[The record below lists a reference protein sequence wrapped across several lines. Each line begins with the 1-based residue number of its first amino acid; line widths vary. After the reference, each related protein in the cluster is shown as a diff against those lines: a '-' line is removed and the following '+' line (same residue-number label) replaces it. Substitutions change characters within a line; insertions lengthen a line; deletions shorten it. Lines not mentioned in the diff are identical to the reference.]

1 MFRDGERRIDYILA
15 YRGDK
20 KKAERDE
27 FHKELE
33 RAGLELEEE
42 GREVGCVYYKL
53 SVSYLIYLM
62 CNCNIQCSPLNS
74 NSWAPTKIVLVMNLL

>member
-42 GREVGCVYYKL
+42 GREVGCFFMSTSFL
-53 SVSYLIYLM
+53 CLI
-62 CNCNIQCSPLNS
+62 
-74 NSWAPTKIVLVMNLL
+74 